1 MSSDSTNDKVES
13 AKGIRIS
20 VIIPALNEK
29 AVIGQCL
36 EALSCNRLPAT
47 DFEVIVVDNG
57 SSDGTVETVRQFEA
71 PYCLKI
77 IHIEGVHISAL
88 RNRGAAEARGE
99 ILAFL
104 DADCLAP
111 PKWLTN

>member
-1 MSSDSTNDKVES
+1 MSSDSINDTVEA

-29 AVIGQCL
+29 AVIGRCL
-36 EALSCNRLPAT
+36 EALSRNRLAKA

-57 SSDGTVETVRQFEA
+57 STDGTVETVRQFEA

-77 IHIEGVHISAL
+77 ISIEGIRISAL
-88 RNRGAAEARGE
+88 RNRVAVKARRAILTFCDATSVAPAAR
-99 ILAFL
+99 
-104 DADCLAP
+104 
-111 PKWLTN
+111 